1 MTMPLSIGLLGDVML
16 GRGVGDVLAQRPGSM
31 VWGEKLRT
39 VAASLDLI
47 IANLECCLST
57 GGRPTRRIAGKPF
70 FFRGPRSAAA
80 QLTALGVRAV
90 GLANNHALDFEEWA
104 LAETLAVLDHAGIA
118 VTGAGRGLERARSP
132 AVLSAAGSRVGVI
145 AFSDHP
151 VEYAAVDDRL
161 GIAHADL
168 RREIPDWLREEV
180 ACLRETCDVVI
191 AFPHW
196 GPNMAPDPQPW
207 QLRRAEELQD
217 AGAHLVA
224 GHSAHVFHG
233 VAWSARGPILSDLG
247 DALDDYRVD
256 AGLRNDLG
264 ILAIW
269 RPETEELE
277 LVGLR
282 LKYAFTD
289 LASGAD
295 ADWIA
300 QRLQDTCGTLH
311 VERVAEQRF
320 RISP

>member
-1 MTMPLSIGLLGDVML
+1 MALSIGLMGDVML
-16 GRGVGDVLAQRPGSM
+16 GRGVGEVLAQRRDSV
-31 VWGEKLRT
+31 VWGEQLRS
-39 VAASLDLI
+39 VAASLDLV
-47 IANLECCLST
+47 IANLECCLSM

-70 FFRGPRSAAA
+70 FFRGPRSAAT

-90 GLANNHALDFEEWA
+90 GLANNHALDFEESA
-104 LAETLAVLDHAGIA
+104 LAETLAVLDHAAIA
-118 VTGAGRGLERARSP
+118 VTGAGRGLADARRP
-132 AVLSAAGSRVGVI
+132 AVLSAAGSRVGLI

-151 VEYAAVDDRL
+151 VEYAAAGDDRL

-168 RREIPDWLREEV
+168 RRETPRWLRDELTR
-180 ACLRETCDVVI
+180 LRETCDVVI

-207 QLRRAEELQD
+207 QLPRAAELQD
-217 AGAHLVA
+217 AGAQLVA

-233 VAWSARGPILSDLG
+233 VRWSAGGPILTDLG

-256 AGLRNDLG
+256 PDLRNDLG

-269 RPETEELE
+269 RPEGEQLE

-282 LKYAFTD
+282 LRYAFTD

-300 QRLQDTCGTLH
+300 QRLQDSCARLH
-311 VERVAEQRF
+311 VERIAEQRF

>member
-1 MTMPLSIGLLGDVML
+1 MVPLGIGLMGDVML
-16 GRGVGDVLAQRPGSM
+16 GRGVGAVLAQRPDHV
-31 VWGEKLRT
+31 VWGEKLRA

-47 IANLECCLST
+47 IANLECCLSM
-57 GGRPTRRIAGKPF
+57 GGQPTRRIAGKPF
-70 FFRGPRSAAA
+70 FFRGPRAAVT

-90 GLANNHALDFEEWA
+90 GLANNHALDYEEWA
-104 LAETLAVLDHAGIA
+104 LQETLAVLDHADIA
-118 VTGAGRGLERARSP
+118 VTGAGAGVAHARLP
-132 AVLSAAGSRVGVI
+132 AVLSAAGSRVGVV

-151 VEYAAVDDRL
+151 VEYATVDDEHL

-168 RREIPDWLREEV
+168 RREVPDWLRDEL
-180 ACLRETCDVVI
+180 ACLRQTCDVVI

-207 QLRRAEELQD
+207 QLRRAEELQH

-233 VAWSARGPILSDLG
+233 IAWTAGGPILTDLG

-256 AGLRNDLG
+256 RELRNDLG

-269 RPETEELE
+269 RPVTEELE

-282 LKYAFTD
+282 LKHAFTD

-300 QRLQDTCGTLH
+300 QRLQHTCGTLH
-311 VERVAEQRF
+311 IDRIDEQRF
-320 RISP
+320 RINP